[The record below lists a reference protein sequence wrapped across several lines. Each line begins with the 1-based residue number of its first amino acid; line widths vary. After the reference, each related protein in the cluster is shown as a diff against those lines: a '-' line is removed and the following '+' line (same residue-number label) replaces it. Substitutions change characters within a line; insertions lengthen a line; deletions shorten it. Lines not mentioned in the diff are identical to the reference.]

1 MEWSEGVTPC
11 QILYTLS
18 PGGSEVTAV
27 IRSERIHAMSLDDPS
42 TPGPAATDRPAVS
55 LPDAVHS
62 TSPEILV
69 FAASDPALTEDLAL
83 VLLKRSD
90 LPAQALDRLSKNG
103 GLMKNRKVKLAVV
116 EHPRT
121 PRHVSIPMV
130 RHLFTFD
137 LMQVALTPV
146 VPADIKMNAEEALLN
161 RLERLP
167 QGERLSLA
175 HRASGRVAAELL
187 HDPEQRVIHAA
198 LENSRLTEPAVIKAL
213 MRRDASVALVTAV
226 CKNSKWSA
234 RREIRIALLRN
245 QATPLGRALEFARS
259 LPIALVREIL
269 DDSQMPAAAKERMLG
284 SLEERDDRAE
294 KEF

>member
-1 MEWSEGVTPC
+1 
-11 QILYTLS
+11 
-18 PGGSEVTAV
+18 
-27 IRSERIHAMSLDDPS
+27 
-42 TPGPAATDRPAVS
+42 
-55 LPDAVHS
+55 
-62 TSPEILV
+62 
-69 FAASDPALTEDLAL
+69 
-83 VLLKRSD
+83 
-90 LPAQALDRLSKNG
+90 
-103 GLMKNRKVKLAVV
+103 MKSRKVKLAVV

-146 VPADIKMNAEEALLN
+146 VPADIKMTAEEALLN

-167 QGERLSLA
+167 QGELLSLA

-187 HDPEQRVIHAA
+187 HDPEQRVIYAA
-198 LENSRLTEPAVIKAL
+198 LENSRLTEPAVVKAL

-226 CKNSKWSA
+226 CNDSRWSA

-259 LPIALVREIL
+259 VPWCATFLTIRNCLRPRRNACWVVWRIVVIVQRRDSSWSIGQPKVHVHSETPI
-269 DDSQMPAAAKERMLG
+269 
-284 SLEERDDRAE
+284 
-294 KEF
+294 